1 MKKTI
6 IAVTLAA
13 ILIMALGVAVYAEGI
28 ETTAPQWFT
37 DMITWKKDQIKQ
49 AVDAGQ
55 LTEAQAK
62 LYYERIDQME
72 KFHIQNGFPNMMGS
86 GSGLGACGRG
96 YNKDAQNNNINF
108 GPGMMNGGFQMMRG
122 RL

>member
-1 MKKTI
+1 MKKAI
-6 IAVTLAA
+6 IAVTLVA
-13 ILIMALGVAVYAEGI
+13 ILVLALGISVYAESI
-28 ETTAPQWFT
+28 EATAPQWFK

-49 AVDAGQ
+49 AVNAGQ

-72 KFHIQNGFPNMMGS
+72 KFHIQNGFSNMMGS
-86 GSGLGACGRG
+86 GSRFNNCSNGFI
-96 YNKDAQNNNINF
+96 NDTQNGNVNF
-108 GPGMMNGGFQMMRG
+108 GSRMMNGGFQMMRG